1 VYVRRWI
8 SRLIAMIGVGLIVG
22 GAYAI
27 SLAEGLRGAS
37 MAGGGLVLLI
47 GAANAMASRLDE

>member
-1 VYVRRWI
+1 MRRWI
-8 SRLIAMIGVGLIVG
+8 SRLIALVGIGLIVG

-27 SLAEGLRGAS
+27 SLADGLRGAS

-47 GAANAMASRLDE
+47 GAANAMASRLGE

>member
-1 VYVRRWI
+1 MHVRRWI
-8 SRLIAMIGVGLIVG
+8 SRLIALVGIGLIVG

-27 SLAEGLRGAS
+27 SLADGLRGAS

-47 GAANAMASRLDE
+47 GAANAMASRLGE